1 MDDSRYYRTPW
12 RSPQDM
18 PEGPGNLPVPTRRY
32 GQTGLVPG
40 GQPPQ
45 TWVDV
50 REINRYPL
58 ITTLFFSL
66 ATANIPQLVV
76 NEPDGTRIFL
86 SVRNQATSAGTVFVS
101 FGTGALDNG
110 STFSLVAGA
119 QILLDIVI
127 PQNDVYIATDTAT
140 SGVVVSYAHVPT

>member
-1 MDDSRYYRTPW
+1 MNDFRQPW

-32 GQTGLVPG
+32 GLTGLVPG

-45 TWVDV
+45 TWLDV
-50 REINRYPL
+50 REINRYPF
-58 ITTLFFSL
+58 ITTLFFNL
-66 ATANIPQLVV
+66 ATANTPLLVV
-76 NEPDGTRIFL
+76 NEPDVARVFL
-86 SVRNQATSAGTVFVS
+86 SVRNQAASAGTVFVS

-127 PQNDVYIATDTAT
+127 PQNDVYIATDVAP
-140 SGVVVSYAHVPT
+140 SGVVVSYGHVST